1 MGKYGDWT
9 RGEDEALLN
18 IIGGTGVARAV
29 LRNEKRIRV
38 EDIVAKL
45 NPLLATWATFY
56 RDYLGMDVYLSSV
69 VIPPHQTVYDRALVI
84 PPGLTMNAVIA
95 AMKKRFSV
103 FYTNDLDRDVPT
115 NERDPI
121 SGAYAIRIRDRVEA
135 DEELKNLSANQ
146 VKLMGLTTLTLLERL
161 VYEYKYYSETKSHL
175 DIDNI
180 TLCSGSRRSNGYVP
194 YVDWRGGGLLV
205 DWCHSD
211 HSYGNI
217 RARSA
222 VV

>member
-1 MGKYGDWT
+1 
-9 RGEDEALLN
+9 
-18 IIGGTGVARAV
+18 
-29 LRNEKRIRV
+29 
-38 EDIVAKL
+38 
-45 NPLLATWATFY
+45 
-56 RDYLGMDVYLSSV
+56 
-69 VIPPHQTVYDRALVI
+69 
-84 PPGLTMNAVIA
+84 
-95 AMKKRFSV
+95 
-103 FYTNDLDRDVPT
+103 
-115 NERDPI
+115 
-121 SGAYAIRIRDRVEA
+121 
-135 DEELKNLSANQ
+135 
-146 VKLMGLTTLTLLERL
+146 MGLTTLTLLERL